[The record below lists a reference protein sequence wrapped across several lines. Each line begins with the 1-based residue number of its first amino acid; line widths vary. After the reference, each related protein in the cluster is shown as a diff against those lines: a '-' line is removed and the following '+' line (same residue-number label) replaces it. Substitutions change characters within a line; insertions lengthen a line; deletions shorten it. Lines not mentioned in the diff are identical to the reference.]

1 MRSMFKAWYMRSLVI
16 PTMTRIRFLILIM
29 GMNTLIDGGM
39 NLPELMGKYPT
50 VDSGSMSNDTPF
62 NPHYFPI
69 YPQCHHLWI
78 VSPFSKGQHYHIYT
92 IPSSVHTSSWDG
104 IILKQRNLVR
114 WFSQP
119 TKISGKIGGS
129 YPIGSMYAIYGDIYH
144 QYTPN
149 VSIYTIHGSYGYW
162 YTCHPISSQ
171 LIQQFVDVPFNT
183 SISYCGWLRNPASSN
198 GWLKPK

>member
-1 MRSMFKAWYMRSLVI
+1 MYASSGHTQSHSWVVSSGIIFVFWSSTPLHITNHISMRSMFKAWYMRSLVI

-92 IPSSVHTSSWDG
+92 IPSPVHTSSWDG

-114 WFSQP
+114 
-119 TKISGKIGGS
+119 
-129 YPIGSMYAIYGDIYH
+129 
-144 QYTPN
+144 
-149 VSIYTIHGSYGYW
+149 
-162 YTCHPISSQ
+162 
-171 LIQQFVDVPFNT
+171 
-183 SISYCGWLRNPASSN
+183 
-198 GWLKPK
+198 